1 MKKRILAGVW
11 AVIAVFAFS
20 NGAAL
25 VSAAAQNT
33 ETAPRF
39 CDDAPSDD
47 EIIYYDGDEPLDSDD
62 PYYGTGSLT
71 DVSYTLNFD
80 YKVEHF
86 EYEGADAAAITAGGL
101 STENACAGHAGA
113 CVVGFYDRFYPN
125 LIPDYEPGVWSNGAY
140 IYLADVGQQPIKD
153 MFMKLYNY
161 MQINVGGPGTTKE
174 EFKAG
179 LKRYVNEQ
187 GCTLSYTTF
196 HKNSSTV
203 NIDRVRYIAPSSQVG
218 VVFMSE
224 YNFVY
229 GFQDTAT
236 TRNVI
241 MDYST
246 RAHMMLIYGVYTVDY
261 YKNGS
266 IFLSETYLQAL
277 TSNSTG
283 DKVYLK
289 MNDHIKIVDALIVNV
304 G

>member
-1 MKKRILAGVW
+1 MMHLKKRILAGVW

-33 ETAPRF
+33 EGDLRF
-39 CDDAPSDD
+39 CDDAPTDD
-47 EIIYYDGDEPLDSDD
+47 EMIYYDGDD
-62 PYYGTGSLT
+62 PYYGSGAHY

-86 EYEGADAAAITAGGL
+86 EYEGADAAAITAGGIYA
-101 STENACAGHAGA
+101 ENSCTGHAGA

-125 LIPDYEPGVWSNGAY
+125 LIPDYEPGITSNGVY
-140 IYLADVGQQPIKD
+140 IYMPDLGQQPLKD
-153 MFMKLYNY
+153 MFTKLYNY
-161 MQINVGGPGTTKE
+161 MQINVGGPGATEE
-174 EFKAG
+174 EFKTG

-203 NIDRVRYIAPSSQVG
+203 NIDRVRYIAPSFQVG

-229 GFQDTAT
+229 GFTDTAT
-236 TRNVI
+236 SRNVI
-241 MDYST
+241 MEYSQNG
-246 RAHMMLIYGVYTVDY
+246 HVMMVYGVYTVDY

-277 TSNSTG
+277 TCNSSG
-283 DKVYLK
+283 RKVYLK